1 MKRIIAVA
9 VLAITLSGVVYSQ
22 NQFGIKGG
30 VNFANLAVDE
40 DEIDENN
47 TKAGITFG
55 IMNRT
60 NFEGILGFQ
69 AELLYTQKGAKY
81 KIAGTTVN
89 ANLGY
94 LELPLSLQFRI
105 LGSPLSV
112 YAGGYAAYLLSAKYK
127 YESNLFSGVIEY
139 NDRDG
144 FNDFDYGILA
154 GLNLDL
160 GAVLISGRFTR
171 GAQDVEANDKVIDT
185 QPFTANETKNY
196 GFVITAG
203 ILF

>member
-1 MKRIIAVA
+1 MKRILTA
-9 VLAITLSGVVYSQ
+9 AILVFIMTGAAYSQ
-22 NQFGIKGG
+22 NQFSIKGG

-47 TKAGITFG
+47 TKAGFTFG
-55 IMNRT
+55 IVNRT
-60 NFEGILGFQ
+60 NFEGALGFQ

-81 KIAGTTVN
+81 QIAGTNVD
-89 ANLGY
+89 ANLDY
-94 LELPLSLQFRI
+94 LELPLSLQLRL

-112 YAGGYAAYLLSAKYK
+112 YAGGYAAYLLNAKYK

-139 NDRDG
+139 DDRDG
-144 FNDFDYGILA
+144 FNDFDYGIMA

-160 GAVLISGRFTR
+160 GAVIVDGRFAR
-171 GAQDVEANDKVIDT
+171 GGQDVEANDKLIDT
-185 QPFTANETKNY
+185 QPFTANKTKNF
-196 GFVITAG
+196 GFVLTVG